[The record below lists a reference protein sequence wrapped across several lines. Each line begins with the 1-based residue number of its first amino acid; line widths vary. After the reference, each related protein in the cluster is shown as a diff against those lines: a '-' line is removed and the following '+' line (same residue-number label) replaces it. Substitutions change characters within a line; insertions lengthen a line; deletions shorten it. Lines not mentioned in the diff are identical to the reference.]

1 MTRLLFS
8 FHLAL
13 PVVIPVLALL
23 GWRFPRCRRFGPIL
37 LLISMLLGI
46 ATVVLTWRS
55 GEFPVIDLSHT
66 LPFPFV
72 LTLDRLSSL
81 FLLLVSGVSAA
92 TTIFTIPY
100 VEHHYGVA
108 RQAWIWTFLPLFI
121 LSMMLVV
128 TAASGFAFLFGWEL
142 MTLFSAA
149 LIAIDGDSPERRHNL
164 LIYLLMMHAGAAA
177 VAASFFLFLPY
188 AHGLTF
194 AEMRAAR
201 VSLPQGS
208 AIAIYLLALL
218 GFSTKAG
225 LIPLHLWLP
234 RAHPIAPSPVS
245 ALMSG
250 VMLKT
255 AIYGLIRFAFYFLPH
270 PAVWWGYPVLLAGV
284 VSSVLRI
291 LYALEERDIK
301 RLLAYSS
308 VENIGIIYLALGA
321 ALIFQ
326 AYNASIWAVLALVA
340 ALAHTVNHALFKSA
354 LFMGAGSVSTT
365 THTLNLDDLGG
376 LPGHLLALSR
386 RQRR

>member
-1 MTRLLFS
+1 
-8 FHLAL
+8 
-13 PVVIPVLALL
+13 
-23 GWRFPRCRRFGPIL
+23 
-37 LLISMLLGI
+37 
-46 ATVVLTWRS
+46 
-55 GEFPVIDLSHT
+55 
-66 LPFPFV
+66 
-72 LTLDRLSSL
+72 
-81 FLLLVSGVSAA
+81 
-92 TTIFTIPY
+92 
-100 VEHHYGVA
+100 
-108 RQAWIWTFLPLFI
+108 
-121 LSMMLVV
+121 
-128 TAASGFAFLFGWEL
+128 
-142 MTLFSAA
+142 
-149 LIAIDGDSPERRHNL
+149 
-164 LIYLLMMHAGAAA
+164 

-194 AEMRAAR
+194 AEIRAAS
-201 VSLPQGS
+201 VSLPRGS